1 MKTKIGATIQRQ
13 KEIATIAKF
22 NAILIPT
29 VVASSVVPNIAVGGK
44 WEYALSWIR
53 TQTVTLAEK
62 TQLVFKSFRLTYY
75 TLFECYVA

>member
-1 MKTKIGATIQRQ
+1 MIARIKDVTPDILIMKTKIGVTIQRK

-44 WEYALSWIR
+44 WENALS
-53 TQTVTLAEK
+53 
-62 TQLVFKSFRLTYY
+62 
-75 TLFECYVA
+75 